1 MINTTKNKCRL
12 CRREGVKLF
21 VKGDRCSTSKC
32 PIERKGAVPPGMGGV
47 RGTGRRLS
55 EYGRQLR
62 EKQKAKR
69 LYGVS
74 ERQFSRYFAEARK
87 EKKATG
93 QALMQLL
100 ETRLD
105 NILFRLAF
113 FPSRSAAR
121 QIVSHGHVLVNG
133 KRVDVPSY
141 RFKEGQ
147 VVSLDGK
154 AIKISSSL
162 QKDEEKLLVPEWL
175 ARKGLAGKMKRL
187 PERDEIEAAVDE
199 QSIIEYYSR

>member
-1 MINTTKNKCRL
+1 MVNTAKNKCRL

-21 VKGDRCSTSKC
+21 GKGDRCLTSKC

-47 RGTGRRLS
+47 RGRGRRLS

-74 ERQFSRYFAEARK
+74 ERQFSRYFKEARK

-93 QALMQLL
+93 QALIQLL

-105 NILFRLAF
+105 NVLSRLAF
-113 FPSRSAAR
+113 FPSRSVSR
-121 QIVSHGHVLVNG
+121 QIVSHGHVLVDG
-133 KRVDVPSY
+133 KRVNVPSY
-141 RFKEGQ
+141 RLKEGQ
-147 VVSLDGK
+147 VVSLDAK
-154 AIKISSSL
+154 ATKISSSI

-187 PERDEIEAAVDE
+187 PEREEVEADIDE